1 MWKEL
6 QRIRTY
12 LCSGNNL
19 ELKFLKVSKAYDPS
33 PNDVFY
39 CFTSASVFMK
49 IKYFMSMCMVWSIYF
64 TLMKL
69 IIQIQ
74 CRYQRWGNK
83 NLVEIEVE

>member
-12 LCSGNNL
+12 LCSGSNL

-33 PNDVFY
+33 PNDLFY

-69 IIQIQ
+69 IIQINVDTKDEGTKT
-74 CRYQRWGNK
+74 W
-83 NLVEIEVE
+83 

>member
-12 LCSGNNL
+12 LFSGSNL

-33 PNDVFY
+33 PNDLFY

-69 IIQIQ
+69 IIQINVDTKDEGTKT
-74 CRYQRWGNK
+74 W
-83 NLVEIEVE
+83 

>member
-49 IKYFMSMCMVWSIYF
+49 IKYFMSMCMV
-64 TLMKL
+64 
-69 IIQIQ
+69 
-74 CRYQRWGNK
+74 
-83 NLVEIEVE
+83 